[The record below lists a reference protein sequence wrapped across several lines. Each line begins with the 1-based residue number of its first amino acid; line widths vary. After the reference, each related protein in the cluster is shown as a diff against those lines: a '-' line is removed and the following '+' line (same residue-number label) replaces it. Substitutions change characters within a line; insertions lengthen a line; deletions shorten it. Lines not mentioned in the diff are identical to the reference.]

1 MKIVSFETANS
12 YIKLF
17 DQGKKVIT
25 YPNTW
30 TYAPLEVIGRQSI
43 RTYKL
48 GEDSFQVGVSRNFQS
63 SSGKG
68 ADRYEKESFYA
79 ESIIALAHVVEDG
92 EKIIASTGLPANHY
106 TQSIIESLKD
116 KFEKTHI
123 VEVDGKIK
131 KFTIKEL
138 DVFLQPLGSFFYS
151 LVDDNGE
158 PRSTYD
164 ELMGGQILIV
174 DIGFGSTDIA
184 EIRQGQLFDYHE
196 VDTAMVD
203 AYQGLISRMRAKY
216 ADSPV
221 ETATLHPLR
230 VEIETRDKDS
240 FQFGGES
247 YPIAELR
254 EKAFDQTAKRIMD
267 AVTNLKQLRNFDKI
281 IFTGGGVDALRTH
294 LNKHLKVANAVPLK
308 NSQEANVRG
317 FNVFSQF
324 SRMK

>member
-30 TYAPLEVIGRQSI
+30 IYAPLEVIGNQSI
-43 RTYKL
+43 RTFKVN
-48 GEDSFQVGVSRNFQS
+48 EEAFQVGVSRDFQS

-68 ADRYEKESFYA
+68 ADRYEKESFYT

-106 TQSIIESLKD
+106 TKSIVESLKD
-116 KFEKTHI
+116 KFEKSHI
-123 VEVDGKIK
+123 VEVDGKVK

-151 LVDDNGE
+151 VVDDAGS

-164 ELMGGQILIV
+164 ELMGGDVLVV
-174 DIGFGSTDIA
+174 DIGFGSTDVA
-184 EIRQGQLFDYHE
+184 EIRQGQLVDYQE
-196 VDTAMVD
+196 VNTAMID
-203 AYQGLISRMRAKY
+203 AYMGLITRMRSRFT
-216 ADSPV
+216 DTRL
-221 ETATLHPLR
+221 ETASLHPLR

-240 FQFGGES
+240 FSYGGEV
-247 YPIAELR
+247 YPISELR

-267 AVTNLKQLRNFDKI
+267 AVTNIKQLHKYDKV

-294 LNKHLKVANAVPLK
+294 LNKHLKVPNAVPLL

-317 FNVFSQF
+317 FNVFSQY
-324 SRMK
+324 SRLK